1 MDNKYPVVN
10 YWMGRPI
17 SELTSEEKDEVINFL
32 ADELQRQRQ
41 MARETMQ
48 YLFGELR
55 HV

>member
-17 SELTSEEKDEVINFL
+17 SELTSEEKDEVIDFL
-32 ADELQRQRQ
+32 VAELQNERRL
-41 MARETMQ
+41 AKETMQ
-48 YLFGELR
+48 CLFGELR